1 MRILVEYQGTRPD
14 EIIDDIE
21 KVVFHDEG
29 NVYYKSWSKAERI
42 LEGIKKVIVY
52 E

>member
-1 MRILVEYQGTRPD
+1 MRILVEHIGTRHD

-29 NVYYKSWSKAERI
+29 RLYYKTWTKREVI
-42 LEGIKKVIVY
+42 LERIKKVIVY

>member
-1 MRILVEYQGTRPD
+1 MRILVEYHGTRSD
-14 EIIDDIE
+14 EVIDDIE

-29 NVYYKSWSKAERI
+29 NVYFKSWSKAERI
-42 LEGIKKVIVY
+42 IEGIKKVIVY